1 MTGFLAALKTP
12 AYALF
17 RIVFAFLYWC
27 HGLVWLF
34 NAFGGR
40 PVPEMPPMLWTAGV
54 IETVLGILIGIG
66 WFTPLA
72 AFIASG
78 EMACAYFIAHVPRGS
93 IFPIENMGE
102 ITVALCF
109 GFLYIATT
117 GGGPFSVDALL
128 AGKKRGAQVL

>member
-1 MTGFLAALKTP
+1 MTGFLSALGTP

-17 RIVFAFLYWC
+17 RIVFAFLYWS

-40 PVPEMPPMLWTAGV
+40 PVPELPPLLFTAGV
-54 IETVLGILIGIG
+54 IETTLGILIGIG
-66 WFTPLA
+66 LLTPLA

-109 GFLYIATT
+109 GFLYIATR

-128 AGKKRGAQVL
+128 SGRKKEAQAN